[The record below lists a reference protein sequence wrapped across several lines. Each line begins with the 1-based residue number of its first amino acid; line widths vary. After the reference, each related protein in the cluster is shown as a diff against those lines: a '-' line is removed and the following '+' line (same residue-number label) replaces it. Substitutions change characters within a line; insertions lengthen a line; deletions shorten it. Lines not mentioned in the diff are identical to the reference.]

1 MYTALCSYDSSW
13 RSLWRGVLHLGL
25 ALQRG
30 STLSVQFC
38 VLKLS
43 VQCVCVYLSTQNDGS
58 VLATGCYDG
67 QARVWSKGGGL
78 KATLTRHQG
87 PVFAIK
93 WSPNGSY
100 LATGGVDSSVL
111 IWDAL
116 TNEVKQELAM
126 HKGWVGEG
134 GGGEGREGRTPD

>member
-1 MYTALCSYDSSW
+1 MERCSSF
-13 RSLWRGVLHLGL
+13 GVCFAKRFHVIC
-25 ALQRG
+25 A
-30 STLSVQFC
+30 VC

-126 HKGWVGEG
+126 HKGWVWEG
-134 GGGEGREGRTPD
+134 GRGEGRGQNT